1 MNRSIET
8 RLKRLEDASGPVES
22 PCRRS
27 HVIPLDLEPGQDRE
41 AAAAAARAELVARGE
56 VGPDDFIWWSCE
68 LEADADTKRAW
79 HDMFRRI
86 AEERGHKP
94 EWVYHQ
100 YLDKFGEAPPSDG

>member
-8 RLKRLEDASGPVES
+8 RLKRLEEQTFPETPPKVNWIFM
-22 PCRRS
+22 P
-27 HVIPLDLEPGQDRE
+27 
-41 AAAAAARAELVARGE
+41 
-56 VGPDDFIWWSCE
+56 
-68 LEADADTKRAW
+68 LEADADTKRGW

-94 EWVYHQ
+94 GWVYDQ

>member
-1 MNRSIET
+1 MKSIET
-8 RLKRLEDASGPVES
+8 RLKRLEDASPPVQ
-22 PCRRS
+22 PPRRS
-27 HVIPLDLEPGQDRE
+27 HLIWLENGQDPE
-41 AAAAAARAELVARGE
+41 AVRAELVASGE
-56 VGPDDFIWWSCE
+56 VGLDDFIWWGRE

-94 EWVYHQ
+94 GWVYHQ